1 MIYRP
6 AINSDKEQIFDF
18 CNNTFEWGD
27 YIQEVWDCWINEKD
41 SLLLVAQ
48 TMDSISYANKIV
60 AMIHGKLCHKNMIW
74 VEGIRVH
81 PEYREK
87 GIASSLI
94 KNILTYGKDKGT
106 TLASLIVSIDNI
118 ESRKLMEKLDF
129 NPVSRWIFASIK
141 GLKNIYE
148 YCHIIKRAE
157 IKDQERIYNY
167 LTGSKYTRYVK
178 AWRWY
183 ILTSHALF
191 RMINNGQIYFFDDQN
206 IRGIVIMDITDFW
219 NGQDN
224 YRIVYLDGD
233 SKEMVS
239 SMLEYCISFFYN
251 YNNYY
256 SQRDKKEQ
264 KNRFETKENR
274 NERVQIFCPDT
285 DFNFSVLSDQKKEYF
300 TKLILYDK
308 EI

>member
-1 MIYRP
+1 LIYRP
-6 AINSDKEQIFDF
+6 AIDSDKDQIFDF
-18 CNNTFEWGD
+18 CKNTFEWGD
-27 YIQEVWDCWINEKD
+27 YIQEVWDWWVNEKD
-41 SLLLVAQ
+41 SLLLVAE
-48 TMDSISYANKIV
+48 TMDAISYAKKIV
-60 AMIHGKLCHKNMIW
+60 GMIHGKLCHKNMIW

-157 IKDQERIYNY
+157 ITDQERIYNY
-167 LTGSKYTRYVK
+167 LTGSKYKRYVNS
-178 AWRWY
+178 WRWY
-183 ILTSHALF
+183 ILTSHDLF

-206 IRGIVIMDITDFW
+206 IRGIVIIDITDFL
-219 NGQDN
+219 NDQDN

-233 SKEMVS
+233 SKEIIS

-251 YNNYY
+251 YNNHYT
-256 SQRDKKEQ
+256 QPNKKEE
-264 KNRFETKENR
+264 KNKYETNDNK